1 MKKIFIITPTPEIIA
16 SVMQNSI
23 VIKAKNNNIVD
34 FEIINLRD
42 YSDKKYKKV
51 DDNPYGGGAGMV
63 MMAEP
68 FFKAIDDVLRKIN
81 PDNNFKIIYPNP
93 QGKTWD
99 HNKALNFSNSNENLI
114 FICGHYKGID
124 ERVVEKYVTD
134 EYSLGDYVISNGEL
148 STLVI
153 IDSIVRL
160 MPGVL
165 NHISSAQTDSFYN
178 NLLDAPYY
186 TNPRELD
193 GMKVPDVLL
202 SGDHK
207 KIKSW
212 KNKNRKA
219 RTMINRPDLWNRY
232 INENKSEMRNE

>member
-1 MKKIFIITPTPEIIA
+1 MKKISIISPTPDIIT

-23 VIKAKNNNIVD
+23 VVKAKNNNIVD

-68 FFKAIDDVLRKIN
+68 LFKAIDDVLKKIN
-81 PDNNFKIIYPNP
+81 SSNNVKIIYPNP

-99 HNKALNFSNSNENLI
+99 HSKALSFSSSKEDLI

-153 IDSIVRL
+153 IDSIIRL

-178 NLLDAPYY
+178 NLLDAPHY

-207 KIKSW
+207 KIKIW

-232 INENKSEMRNE
+232 INENKSEIRNE

>member
-1 MKKIFIITPTPEIIA
+1 MH
-16 SVMQNSI
+16 NSI
-23 VIKAKNNNIVD
+23 VVKAKNNNIVD

-68 FFKAIDDVLRKIN
+68 LFKAIDDVLKKMN
-81 PDNNFKIIYPNP
+81 SKNNVKIIYPNP

-99 HNKALNFSNSNENLI
+99 HSKALSFSSSKENLI

-153 IDSIVRL
+153 IDSIIRL

-178 NLLDAPYY
+178 NLLDAPHY

-207 KIKSW
+207 KIKIW

-232 INENKSEMRNE
+232 INENKSEIRNE

>member
-1 MKKIFIITPTPEIIA
+1 MKKVSIITPNPEIIA
-16 SVMQNSI
+16 SVIQNSI
-23 VIKAKNNNIVD
+23 VLKAKNNNIVD

-68 FFKAIDDVLRKIN
+68 LFKAIDDILKKIN
-81 PDNNFKIIYPNP
+81 PDDNFKIIYPNP

-99 HNKALNFSNSNENLI
+99 HSKALSFSSSNENLI

-232 INENKSEMRNE
+232 INENKSEIRNE

>member
-1 MKKIFIITPTPEIIA
+1 MKKVSIITPNPEIIA

-23 VIKAKNNNIVD
+23 VLKAKNNNIVD

-68 FFKAIDDVLRKIN
+68 LFKAIDDILKKMNSV
-81 PDNNFKIIYPNP
+81 DNFKIIYPNP

-99 HNKALNFSNSNENLI
+99 HSKALSFSSSNENLI

-165 NHISSAQTDSFYN
+165 NDISSAQTDSFYN

-232 INENKSEMRNE
+232 INENKSEIRNE

>member
-1 MKKIFIITPTPEIIA
+1 MKKISIITPNPDIIT

-23 VIKAKNNNIVD
+23 VLKAKNKNIVD

-68 FFKAIDDVLRKIN
+68 LFKAIDDILKKMN
-81 PDNNFKIIYPNP
+81 PVDNFKIIYPNP

-99 HNKALNFSNSNENLI
+99 HSKALSFSSSNENLI

-165 NHISSAQTDSFYN
+165 NDINSAQTDSFYN

-232 INENKSEMRNE
+232 INENKSEIRNE

>member
-1 MKKIFIITPTPEIIA
+1 MKKISIISPTPDILT
-16 SVMQNSI
+16 SVMHNSI
-23 VIKAKNNNIVD
+23 VVKAKNNNIVD

-68 FFKAIDDVLRKIN
+68 LFKAIDDVLKKMN
-81 PDNNFKIIYPNP
+81 SKNNVKIIYPNP

-99 HNKALNFSNSNENLI
+99 HSKALSFSSSKENLI

-153 IDSIVRL
+153 IDSIIRL

-178 NLLDAPYY
+178 NLLDAPHY

-207 KIKSW
+207 KIKIW
-212 KNKNRKA
+212 KNKNRKE

-232 INENKSEMRNE
+232 INENKSEIRNE

>member
-1 MKKIFIITPTPEIIA
+1 MKKVFVITPTPEIIT

-23 VIKAKNNNIVD
+23 VVKAKNNNIVD
-34 FEIINLRD
+34 FKIINLRD

-68 FFKAIDDVLRKIN
+68 LFKALDDILKKMN
-81 PDNNFKIIYPNP
+81 YDNNFKIIYPNP

-99 HNKALNFSNSNENLI
+99 HSKALSFSSSNENLI

-124 ERVVEKYVTD
+124 ERVIEKYVTD

-153 IDSIVRL
+153 IDSIIRL

-165 NHISSAQTDSFYN
+165 NDISSAQTDSFYN

-207 KIKSW
+207 KIKRW

-232 INENKSEMRNE
+232 TNKNKSEIRNE

>member
-1 MKKIFIITPTPEIIA
+1 MKKVSIITPTPEIIT

-23 VIKAKNNNIVD
+23 VAKAKNSNIVD

-68 FFKAIDDVLRKIN
+68 LFKAIDDVLKKIN
-81 PDNNFKIIYPNP
+81 SDKNFKIIYPSP

-99 HNKALNFSNSNENLI
+99 HNKALSFSSSNENLI

-148 STLVI
+148 SSLVI

-165 NHISSAQTDSFYN
+165 NQISSAQTDSFYN

-207 KIKSW
+207 KITSW
-212 KNKNRKA
+212 KNENRKL
-219 RTMINRPDLWNRY
+219 RTMTNRPDLWNRY
-232 INENKSEMRNE
+232 INENKSEIRNE

>member
-1 MKKIFIITPTPEIIA
+1 MKKISIISPTPDILT

-23 VIKAKNNNIVD
+23 VVKAKNNNIVD

-68 FFKAIDDVLRKIN
+68 LFKAIDDVLKKMN
-81 PDNNFKIIYPNP
+81 SKNNVKIIYPNP

-99 HNKALNFSNSNENLI
+99 HSKALSFSGSEENLI

-134 EYSLGDYVISNGEL
+134 EYSLGDYVISNGEV

-232 INENKSEMRNE
+232 INENKSEIRNE

>member
-23 VIKAKNNNIVD
+23 VVKAKNNNIVD

-68 FFKAIDDVLRKIN
+68 LFKAIDDVLKKMN

-99 HNKALNFSNSNENLI
+99 HSKALSFSSSNENLI

-232 INENKSEMRNE
+232 INENKSEIRNE

>member
-1 MKKIFIITPTPEIIA
+1 M
-16 SVMQNSI
+16 
-23 VIKAKNNNIVD
+23 
-34 FEIINLRD
+34 
-42 YSDKKYKKV
+42 
-51 DDNPYGGGAGMV
+51 
-63 MMAEP
+63 
-68 FFKAIDDVLRKIN
+68 
-81 PDNNFKIIYPNP
+81 
-93 QGKTWD
+93 
-99 HNKALNFSNSNENLI
+99 
-114 FICGHYKGID
+114 
-124 ERVVEKYVTD
+124 
-134 EYSLGDYVISNGEL
+134 

-165 NHISSAQTDSFYN
+165 NNIGSAQTDSFYN

-212 KNKNRKA
+212 KNKIEKLGN
-219 RTMINRPDLWNRY
+219 D
-232 INENKSEMRNE
+232 KSSRSLE

>member
-1 MKKIFIITPTPEIIA
+1 MKKVSIITPNPEIIA
-16 SVMQNSI
+16 SVIQNSI
-23 VIKAKNNNIVD
+23 VLKAKNNNIVD

-68 FFKAIDDVLRKIN
+68 LFKAIDDILKKIN
-81 PDNNFKIIYPNP
+81 PDDNFKIIYPNP

-99 HNKALNFSNSNENLI
+99 HSKALSFSSSDENLI

-165 NHISSAQTDSFYN
+165 NHISSAQTDSFYS

>member
-1 MKKIFIITPTPEIIA
+1 MKKISIISPTPDILT

-23 VIKAKNNNIVD
+23 VVKAKNNNIVD

-68 FFKAIDDVLRKIN
+68 LFKAIDDVLKKMSSK
-81 PDNNFKIIYPNP
+81 DNVKIIYPNP

-99 HNKALNFSNSNENLI
+99 HSKALSFSGSEENLI

-153 IDSIVRL
+153 IDSIIRL

-178 NLLDAPYY
+178 HLLDAPYY

-207 KIKSW
+207 KIKIW
-212 KNKNRKA
+212 KNKNRKS

-232 INENKSEMRNE
+232 INENKSEIRNE

>member
-1 MKKIFIITPTPEIIA
+1 MKKVFVITPTPEIIT

-23 VIKAKNNNIVD
+23 VVKAKKNNIVD

-68 FFKAIDDVLRKIN
+68 LFKAIDDVLKKTN
-81 PDNNFKIIYPNP
+81 PNNNFKIIYPNP
-93 QGKTWD
+93 QGKTWN
-99 HNKALNFSNSNENLI
+99 HSKALSFSSSNENLI

-165 NHISSAQTDSFYN
+165 NDISSVQTDSFYN

-232 INENKSEMRNE
+232 INENKSEIRNE

>member
-1 MKKIFIITPTPEIIA
+1 MEVYIITPFPD
-16 SVMQNSI
+16 SI
-23 VIKAKNNNIVD
+23 KTLIDNNIANQGLKKGHLSI
-34 FEIINLRD
+34 EIVNLRD
-42 YSDKKYKKV
+42 FTTDNYKKI
-51 DDNPYGGGAGMV
+51 DDEPYGGGSGMV
-63 MMAEP
+63 MMCEP
-68 FFKAIDDVLRKIN
+68 LFGAIEYCISKSEKK
-81 PDNNFKIIYPNP
+81 PKIIFPSP
-93 QGKTWD
+93 KR
-99 HNKALNFSNSNENLI
+99 KVLNHSLSSNLSTESSLI
-114 FICGHYKGID
+114 FICGHYKGVD
-124 ERVVEKYVTD
+124 ERVIEKYVTD

-232 INENKSEMRNE
+232 INENKSEIRNE

>member
-1 MKKIFIITPTPEIIA
+1 MKKVSVITPTPEIIT

-23 VIKAKNNNIVD
+23 VVKAKNNNIVD

-42 YSDKKYKKV
+42 YSDRKYKKV
-51 DDNPYGGGAGMV
+51 DDKPYGGGAGMV

-68 FFKAIDDVLRKIN
+68 LFKAIDYVLKKIN
-81 PDNNFKIIYPNP
+81 SNDNFKIIYPNP
-93 QGKTWD
+93 QGKAWD
-99 HNKALNFSNSNENLI
+99 HSKALSFSNSNENLI

-124 ERVVEKYVTD
+124 ERVIERYVTD

-153 IDSIVRL
+153 IDSIIRL

-165 NHISSAQTDSFYN
+165 NHLSSAQTDSFYN

-212 KNKNRKA
+212 KNKNRKT
-219 RTMINRPDLWNRY
+219 RTMINRPDLWNKY
-232 INENKSEMRNE
+232 INENKSEIRNE

>member
-1 MKKIFIITPTPEIIA
+1 LKKVFVITPTPEIIT

-23 VIKAKNNNIVD
+23 IVKAKNNNIVD

-68 FFKAIDDVLRKIN
+68 LFKAIDSALKKMNSI
-81 PDNNFKIIYPNP
+81 NNFKIIYPNP

-99 HNKALNFSNSNENLI
+99 HSKALSFSSSNENLI

-165 NHISSAQTDSFYN
+165 NHISSAKTDSFYN

-186 TNPRELD
+186 TNPRVLD

-232 INENKSEMRNE
+232 INENKSEIRNE

>member
-1 MKKIFIITPTPEIIA
+1 LKKIFIITPTPEIIA

-63 MMAEP
+63 MMAKP
-68 FFKAIDDVLRKIN
+68 LFKAIDDVLNKMN
-81 PDNNFKIIYPNP
+81 PDDNFKIIYPNP

-99 HNKALNFSNSNENLI
+99 HSKALSFSSSKEDLI

-153 IDSIVRL
+153 IDSIIRL

-165 NHISSAQTDSFYN
+165 NHIGSAQTDSFYN

-232 INENKSEMRNE
+232 INENKSEIRNE

>member
-1 MKKIFIITPTPEIIA
+1 MKKVSIITPNPEIIA

-23 VIKAKNNNIVD
+23 VLKAKNNNIVD

-68 FFKAIDDVLRKIN
+68 LFKAIDDVLKKIN

-99 HNKALNFSNSNENLI
+99 HSKALSFSSSNENLI

-148 STLVI
+148 SSLVI

-212 KNKNRKA
+212 KNKNRKS

-232 INENKSEMRNE
+232 INENKSEIRNE

>member
-1 MKKIFIITPTPEIIA
+1 MKKVSIITPSPNIIT

-23 VIKAKNNNIVD
+23 VVKAINNNIID

-42 YSDKKYKKV
+42 YGDKKYKKV
-51 DDNPYGGGAGMV
+51 DDSPYGGGTGMV

-68 FFKAIDDVLRKIN
+68 LFKAIDDVLKKMN

-99 HNKALNFSNSNENLI
+99 HNKALSFSSSKENLI

-160 MPGVL
+160 IPGVL

-202 SGDHK
+202 SGNHK

-232 INENKSEMRNE
+232 INENKSEIRNE

>member
-1 MKKIFIITPTPEIIA
+1 MKKVFVITPTPEIIT

-23 VIKAKNNNIVD
+23 VVKAKNNNIVD

-68 FFKAIDDVLRKIN
+68 LFKAIDNILKKMK

-99 HNKALNFSNSNENLI
+99 HSKALSFSSSNENLI

-207 KIKSW
+207 KITSW
-212 KNKNRKA
+212 KNKNRKL
-219 RTMINRPDLWNRY
+219 RTITNRPDLWNRY
-232 INENKSEMRNE
+232 INENKSEIRNE

>member
-1 MKKIFIITPTPEIIA
+1 MKKVSIITPTPEIIT

-23 VIKAKNNNIVD
+23 VVKAKNNNIVD

-68 FFKAIDDVLRKIN
+68 LFKAIDDVLKKMN

-99 HNKALNFSNSNENLI
+99 HSKALSFSSSNENLI

-232 INENKSEMRNE
+232 INENKSEIRNE

>member
-1 MKKIFIITPTPEIIA
+1 MKKVFVITPTPEIIT

-23 VIKAKNNNIVD
+23 VVKAKNNNIVD

-68 FFKAIDDVLRKIN
+68 LFKAIDNILKKMK

-99 HNKALNFSNSNENLI
+99 HSKALSFSSSNENLI

-202 SGDHK
+202 SSDHK
-207 KIKSW
+207 KITSW
-212 KNKNRKA
+212 KNKNRKL
-219 RTMINRPDLWNRY
+219 RTITNRPDLWNRY
-232 INENKSEMRNE
+232 INENKSEIRNE

>member
-1 MKKIFIITPTPEIIA
+1 MKKVFVITPTPEIIT

-23 VIKAKNNNIVD
+23 VVKAKNNNIVD
-34 FEIINLRD
+34 FGIINLRD

-68 FFKAIDDVLRKIN
+68 LFKAIDDVLRKIN
-81 PDNNFKIIYPNP
+81 PDKNFKIIYPSP

-99 HNKALNFSNSNENLI
+99 HSKALSFSSSNENLI

-124 ERVVEKYVTD
+124 ERVIEKYVTD

-232 INENKSEMRNE
+232 INENKSEIRNE

>member
-1 MKKIFIITPTPEIIA
+1 MNKISIITPTPEIVT

-23 VIKAKNNNIVD
+23 VVKAINNNIID

-42 YSDKKYKKV
+42 YSEKKYKKV

-68 FFKAIDDVLRKIN
+68 LFKAIDDVLKKNN

-99 HNKALNFSNSNENLI
+99 HSKALSLSSSKENLI

-165 NHISSAQTDSFYN
+165 NRISSAQTDSFYN

-212 KNKNRKA
+212 KNENRKS

-232 INENKSEMRNE
+232 INENKSEIRNE

>member
-1 MKKIFIITPTPEIIA
+1 
-16 SVMQNSI
+16 MQNSI
-23 VIKAKNNNIVD
+23 VVKAKNNNIVD
-34 FEIINLRD
+34 FEVINLRE

-51 DDNPYGGGAGMV
+51 DDSPYGGGAGMV

-68 FFKAIDDVLRKIN
+68 LFKAIDDVLKKMN

-99 HNKALNFSNSNENLI
+99 HSKALSFSNSNENLI

-124 ERVVEKYVTD
+124 ERVVEKYVTN
-134 EYSLGDYVISNGEL
+134 EYSLGDYIISNGEL

-165 NHISSAQTDSFYN
+165 NHIGSAQSDSFYN

-212 KNKNRKA
+212 KNNNRIS
-219 RTMINRPDLWNRY
+219 RTIINRPDLWNRH
-232 INENKSEMRNE
+232 INENKSEIRNE

>member
-1 MKKIFIITPTPEIIA
+1 M
-16 SVMQNSI
+16 
-23 VIKAKNNNIVD
+23 
-34 FEIINLRD
+34 
-42 YSDKKYKKV
+42 
-51 DDNPYGGGAGMV
+51 
-63 MMAEP
+63 
-68 FFKAIDDVLRKIN
+68 N
-81 PDNNFKIIYPNP
+81 PDNNFKIIYPSP

-99 HNKALNFSNSNENLI
+99 HSKALSFSSSNENLI

-219 RTMINRPDLWNRY
+219 RTMINRPDLWSRY
-232 INENKSEMRNE
+232 INENKSEIRNE

>member
-1 MKKIFIITPTPEIIA
+1 MAAILVGEYFGITKKLIKKGIKGYNPKNKRSQIITTSTNKIFLDA
-16 SVMQNSI
+16 YN
-23 VIKAKNNNIVD
+23 A
-34 FEIINLRD
+34 
-42 YSDKKYKKV
+42 
-51 DDNPYGGGAGMV
+51 NPSSMEA
-63 MMAEP
+63 
-68 FFKAIDDVLRKIN
+68 
-81 PDNNFKIIYPNP
+81 
-93 QGKTWD
+93 
-99 HNKALNFSNSNENLI
+99 ALIHFSSSNENLI

-124 ERVVEKYVTD
+124 ERVVEKYVTH

-165 NHISSAQTDSFYN
+165 NDISSAQTDSFYN

-186 TNPRELD
+186 TNPKELD

-219 RTMINRPDLWNRY
+219 KTMINRPDLWNRY
-232 INENKSEMRNE
+232 INENKSEIRNE